1 MGHDGYLNQC
11 KWLKNSVYYD
21 VDDFTI
27 ENSSKISLLLHN
39 FNILH
44 YFELF

>member
-21 VDDFTI
+21 VDDFYNWKFIKNT
-27 ENSSKISLLLHN
+27 
-39 FNILH
+39 
-44 YFELF
+44 LFFT